1 METALNFYQKHPKET
16 LIVVAADHET
26 GGMGLG
32 FGKNYY
38 LKLDQ
43 LAKVKQ
49 SIEDKT
55 QKIYTGD
62 RAAFYTTIGQQF
74 GLTDLSAN
82 EKKIIEQALDVA
94 DKKDLTPDENQWG
107 EYDPAAIGVAHVISQ
122 RANIYWT
129 TYAHTGVQVPLSAI
143 GVEAQQ
149 FGGFKDNTEVAKTM
163 AKIMKFNIGA

>member
-1 METALNFYQKHPKET
+1 MNGY
-16 LIVVAADHET
+16 
-26 GGMGLG
+26 
-32 FGKNYY
+32 
-38 LKLDQ
+38 
-43 LAKVKQ
+43 
-49 SIEDKT
+49 
-55 QKIYTGD
+55 
-62 RAAFYTTIGQQF
+62 
-74 GLTDLSAN
+74 
-82 EKKIIEQALDVA
+82 LDVA

-107 EYDPAAIGVAHVISQ
+107 EYDPAAISVAHVISQ